1 MEATAT
7 KVNFQ
12 KYPSYKDSGQD
23 WLGVIP
29 EHWSLTRLGSYF
41 EERKTK
47 VSDKDFAPL
56 SVTKQGILPQL
67 DSAAKTNDG
76 DNRKLVKKGDFV
88 INSRSDR
95 KGSSGIANEDG
106 SVSLINIVM
115 KPKSIN
121 PSFCNYLLKS
131 NAFVEENYRIGHGIV
146 ADLWTTRYD
155 EMKNIKIG
163 IPSPLEQ
170 TAIAAFLDDKTAKI
184 DRAITQKEKMIA
196 LLKERK
202 QIIIQNAVTGKWSM
216 VNGQWLMTP
225 KEKMKDSG
233 VEWLGEI
240 PEQWQAIKMKYLF
253 RDVSEKNKPEAELLS
268 VTQDQGVVPRTWV
281 ENRMVMP
288 SGNLES
294 FKFIQKGDFA
304 ISLRSFEGGLE
315 YCHHDGIISPAYT
328 VLKKKKGLIDG
339 YYKYLFK
346 SKSFISE
353 IQTSVVGIREGKN
366 ISYFELSYSLLPI
379 PSPEEQ
385 TAIVTHIETQSTK
398 IDKAIK
404 LQEQQIVKLK
414 ELKST
419 LIDSAV
425 TGKIKVS

>member
-1 MEATAT
+1 MEMTAT
-7 KVNFQ
+7 KATFQ
-12 KYPSYKDSGQD
+12 KYPAYKDSGVE
-23 WLGVIP
+23 WLGEIP
-29 EHWSLTRLGSYF
+29 KLWVLTRLGSYF
-41 EERKTK
+41 EERKIK
-47 VSDKDFAPL
+47 VSDKDYPPL

-115 KPKSIN
+115 KPVSIH
-121 PSFCNYLLKS
+121 PTFCNYLLKS

-163 IPSPLEQ
+163 VPSPEEQ

-184 DRAITQKEKMIA
+184 DCAIAQKEKMIA

-202 QIIIQNAVTGKWSM
+202 QIIIQNAVTKGLDP
-216 VNGQWLMTP
+216 NA
-225 KEKMKDSG
+225 KMKDSG
-233 VEWLGEI
+233 VEWIGEI
-240 PEQWQAIKMKYLF
+240 PEAWEVKRVKHISNVVLGKMICSQNLGSMELKPYLKSKNIQWLKVDVSSVDEMWFTKQEMEQYRLKKDDLVLSEGGEVGKTCIWNNELPECYIQNSAHKVTLNSDCNPFFYLYLF
-253 RDVSEKNKPEAELLS
+253 NHIGKQGGFDSIINRVSIGHLTKDKLLNIEVVKPKL
-268 VTQDQGVVPRTWV
+268 Q
-281 ENRMVMP
+281 
-288 SGNLES
+288 
-294 FKFIQKGDFA
+294 
-304 ISLRSFEGGLE
+304 
-315 YCHHDGIISPAYT
+315 
-328 VLKKKKGLIDG
+328 
-339 YYKYLFK
+339 
-346 SKSFISE
+346 
-353 IQTSVVGIREGKN
+353 
-366 ISYFELSYSLLPI
+366 
-379 PSPEEQ
+379 EQ
-385 TAIVTHIETQSTK
+385 NAIVAHIETQSTK
-398 IDKAIK
+398 IDKAIA
-404 LQEQQIVKLK
+404 LQEQQIEKLK